1 MPTGCISRMHRM
13 TAKNPN
19 IFPVIKFGNETWNL
33 MKLLLGY
40 LTKPEKSIIVS
51 EFVQAREMK
60 NWQNAQRK
68 NAENDRLHRENI
80 WISYCQICLHKKKM
94 RLKEKKSVT
103 ETCEYLQRQT
113 SFPLL
118 G

>member
-1 MPTGCISRMHRM
+1 
-13 TAKNPN
+13 
-19 IFPVIKFGNETWNL
+19 

-80 WISYCQICLHKKKM
+80 WILYCQICLHKKKM

>member
-1 MPTGCISRMHRM
+1 MKDHTGRE
-13 TAKNPN
+13 KNIPSSVIRPVN

-33 MKLLLGY
+33 IKLLLGY

-80 WISYCQICLHKKKM
+80 
-94 RLKEKKSVT
+94 
-103 ETCEYLQRQT
+103 
-113 SFPLL
+113 
-118 G
+118 